1 MQGNL
6 CPKLPKLPQKHHN
19 IDCSLIFISTAKHR
33 STLYTQYCFYLI
45 CVLARINFYILYYQA
60 YNFSC
65 YDRAGQAGITELLG
79 HCSPPNTHQFHTPT
93 FSTEHSQNLRA
104 SLYLHFQKSGP
115 KEGILFL
122 SGKHSPISM
131 CYPTSIFPWKFQHN
145 VISSFKNNQGKARNK
160 T

>member
-79 HCSPPNTHQFHTPT
+79 HCSPPHTHQFHTPT

-104 SLYLHFQKSGP
+104 SLYTSKRVVLKKASCFSLANTALLVCATLL
-115 KEGILFL
+115 LFFL
-122 SGKHSPISM
+122 GSS
-131 CYPTSIFPWKFQHN
+131 SIM
-145 VISSFKNNQGKARNK
+145 
-160 T
+160 